1 MSDPEKRPII
11 RRDDGRSYGSVVK
24 ANESHSSEA
33 SSSSS
38 TDPNTSAI
46 STSASAQMR
55 STLTI
60 FEKLG
65 YGLGHVYND
74 LCAGVWFSYTILFM
88 QNALGMAGAVAGTLV
103 MIGQVGD
110 AIATPIVG
118 KLSDKYGTKRRW
130 HMFGTLLVFLSFPLI
145 FSLCPW
151 CKTAPPWWQPTYF
164 TMTVLVFQLGW
175 AIVQIT
181 HLAMIPEIAR
191 TQRDRMD
198 LTAIRYSA
206 SVFSSVVVYVVMWVV
221 LSAGS
226 TTQAHIVPADAYKF
240 RVREHNYF
248 FNAT

>member
-1 MSDPEKRPII
+1 MSDLEKRPIV
-11 RRDDGRSYGSVVK
+11 RRDDGRTYGAVAKTSEDG
-24 ANESHSSEA
+24 ESHS

-38 TDPNTSAI
+38 TTFDPN
-46 STSASAQMR
+46 ASNNDSNQMR

-88 QNALGMAGAVAGTLV
+88 QNALTMENAVAGTLV
-103 MIGQVGD
+103 MVGQVGD
-110 AIATPIVG
+110 AIFTPIVG
-118 KLSDKYGTKRRW
+118 KLSDKYGTKRQW
-130 HMFGTLLVFLSFPLI
+130 HFVGTVLVFVSFPLI

-151 CKTAPPWWQPTYF
+151 CETGPPWWQPTYF
-164 TMTVLVFQLGW
+164 TLTVLVFQLGW
-175 AIVQIT
+175 PIVQIT

-206 SVFSSVVVYVVMWVV
+206 SVFSSIVVYVVMWIV
-221 LSAGS
+221 LSTGT
-226 TTQAHIVPADAYKF
+226 TTQAHITPADAYKF
-240 RVREHNYF
+240 RVLIYSTIF
-248 FNAT
+248 FF

>member
-1 MSDPEKRPII
+1 MSDPEKRPIVQ
-11 RRDDGRSYGSVVK
+11 RDEGSRSYGAVVK
-24 ANESHSSEA
+24 ADESSSSE

-38 TDPNTSAI
+38 VDPNTS
-46 STSASAQMR
+46 SAASIASNQMR

-103 MIGQVGD
+103 MVGQVGD

-130 HMFGTLLVFLSFPLI
+130 HIAGTVLVFLSFPLI

-151 CKTAPPWWQPTYF
+151 CKTAPFWWQPTYF
-164 TMTVLVFQLGW
+164 TITVLVFQLGW

-226 TTQAHIVPADAYKF
+226 TTQAHIVPADAFKF
-240 RVREHNYF
+240 RVSPIS
-248 FNAT
+248 